1 MFCDFPPEIR
11 RISDHFLSSDDYAD
25 RAHRRY
31 VQGRYDEALDILRQA
46 LDLFPLAAELHVGLG
61 YARLAREE
69 FAWAHG
75 AFREALSLE
84 PSNEDGLA
92 GYGEV
97 LLKLGHRD
105 AALNCFD
112 TILALGF
119 REDHD
124 LMMQV
129 GRALFRE
136 GLFTRAREFFELVL
150 VAHPDSAEAAACL
163 GYAAHR
169 LGDDDGAIRWLR
181 RGLELDPNDP
191 EAQIY
196 IGNVL
201 YDGGD
206 YDGALE
212 HFEQIHP
219 SDHIEE
225 LALWR
230 YVELKKSM
238 YRVPNEDPELQPWIQ
253 RLGELGGQMSG
264 DDKILAEIEATLP
277 DGTFLDPNQ
286 LDFFGTQRSRVQR
299 MRRRNGSEGHR
310 VTMKGGVKYFGTW
323 EQIVL
328 QILRDDQEWLGGSL
342 ASYMEQV
349 ALRSLVETGVTVPS
363 NDAEGF
369 IKGIAAAGLLHISG

>member
-1 MFCDFPPEIR
+1 
-11 RISDHFLSSDDYAD
+11 
-25 RAHRRY
+25 
-31 VQGRYDEALDILRQA
+31 
-46 LDLFPLAAELHVGLG
+46 VGLG

-69 FAWAHG
+69 YAWARA

-84 PSNEDGLA
+84 PNNEDGLA

-105 AALNCFD
+105 AALQCFES
-112 TILALGF
+112 ILALGF

-124 LMMQV
+124 LIMQV

-150 VAHPDSAEAAACL
+150 VAHPDSSEAASCL

-169 LGDDDGAIRWLR
+169 LGDDDAAVRWLR

-212 HFEQIHP
+212 HFDRTHP
-219 SDHIEE
+219 TDHIEE

-238 YRVPNEDPELQPWIQ
+238 YRVHNHDPELHPWLQ
-253 RLGELGGQMSG
+253 RLSELSGQMSE
-264 DDKILAEIEATLP
+264 DDKVLAEIEATLP
-277 DGTFLDPNQ
+277 DGTFLDPHQ
-286 LDFFGTQRSRVQR
+286 LDFFETQRSRVQR
-299 MRRRNGSEGHR
+299 MRQRSTSDGHR

-328 QILRDDQEWLGGSL
+328 QMLRDDQEWLGGSL

-349 ALRSLVETGVTVPS
+349 ALRSLVETGVSVPS
-363 NDAEGF
+363 DHAEGF
-369 IKGIAAAGLLHISG
+369 IKGIAAAGLLHIAS